1 MNEWINAKGLQQT
14 WEWWA
19 ALEPF
24 AKHEHLRLRRLCSTP
39 PVATSVCANIHG
51 GSKPKQHQ
59 QYTWWIKDDI
69 INIHGGSKK
78 TSFTQSAPK
87 KKTLIQSASKKDI
100 TYTRWHKEQHQQHIR
115 WLKKHQKH
123 TRLPRKDITYTQWHK
138 KTSATH
144 MVDKKQYQRYHLYM
158 VAQKRSTLK
167 TDGGSK
173 KISNII
179 YARWLKNRNIH
190 GDSKRYHQHHLYKV
204 AQKKP
209 RQQLT
214 QRLNRAQRHRVYMM
228 AQKTSPTLLKLFIH
242 QFGTASKQN
251 IS

>member
-1 MNEWINAKGLQQT
+1 
-14 WEWWA
+14 
-19 ALEPF
+19 
-24 AKHEHLRLRRLCSTP
+24 
-39 PVATSVCANIHG
+39 
-51 GSKPKQHQ
+51 
-59 QYTWWIKDDI
+59 
-69 INIHGGSKK
+69 
-78 TSFTQSAPK
+78 
-87 KKTLIQSASKKDI
+87 
-100 TYTRWHKEQHQQHIR
+100 
-115 WLKKHQKH
+115 
-123 TRLPRKDITYTQWHK
+123 
-138 KTSATH
+138 

-242 QFGTASKQN
+242 QYGTASKQN